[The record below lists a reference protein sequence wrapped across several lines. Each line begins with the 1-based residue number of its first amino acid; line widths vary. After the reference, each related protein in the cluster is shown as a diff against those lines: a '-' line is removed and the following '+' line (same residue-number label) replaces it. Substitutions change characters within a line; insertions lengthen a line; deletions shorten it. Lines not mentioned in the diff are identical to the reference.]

1 MELTSHYIVWVGQ
14 PSITTYHKIAWYSIS
29 PFSHWF
35 TNSQSTAN
43 HQSSWPIFDPSETQP
58 SLYQLHSLVCF
69 SSPRRPT
76 CGRFY
81 HLEVNPNWISQTNHS
96 NSSLVAISRSNQ
108 HLVRRE
114 TTKEKNNKT
123 NLEEIWSLKQRARDF
138 PLVDRFCATRRY
150 RSHRIRFAENHQNV
164 IASVPYNDKR
174 QKNLSPLI

>member
-1 MELTSHYIVWVGQ
+1 METENRLRWIFHEWSHCFSSPKYLIVLLKRMHHKNLLESHHSIPYEWQ
-14 PSITTYHKIAWYSIS
+14 SSITTYHKIAWYSIS

-76 CGRFY
+76 CDRFY
-81 HLEVNPNWISQTNHS
+81 HLEVYPNWISQTNHS
-96 NSSLVAISRSNQ
+96 NSSLVAISRSNP

-114 TTKEKNNKT
+114 TTEKK
-123 NLEEIWSLKQRARDF
+123 I
-138 PLVDRFCATRRY
+138 
-150 RSHRIRFAENHQNV
+150 
-164 IASVPYNDKR
+164 
-174 QKNLSPLI
+174 